1 MRLLSQTSAT
11 SPHYSGSSRHISTLP
26 HLSAR
31 SATSPLSH
39 TSPHFPPHLHSPTPL
54 RTFRHISTLPHLS
67 ALSATSP
74 LSHTSPHFPPHLHS
88 PTPPSAL
95 SATRTLRLIIQGACP
110 PRLRR
115 PDVRR
120 GLGPAV
126 SRLKKLGLC
135 PRLASG
141 GEDRFQFVGWDDFK
155 LREGAVFRFFVGA
168 PAAELGRVA
177 KALALHV
184 IVRNL
189 DHQLRS

>member
-74 LSHTSPHFPPHLHS
+74 LSHTSPHDPSHLHS

-95 SATRTLRLIIQGACP
+95 SPTRTLRLVIHGALP
-110 PRLRR
+110 PPLRL
-115 PDVRR
+115 P
-120 GLGPAV
+120 
-126 SRLKKLGLC
+126 
-135 PRLASG
+135 
-141 GEDRFQFVGWDDFK
+141 E
-155 LREGAVFRFFVGA
+155 
-168 PAAELGRVA
+168 
-177 KALALHV
+177 V
-184 IVRNL
+184 IRCW
-189 DHQLRS
+189 